1 MLTEKEKGVLERL
14 FAAESVS
21 ELTVQQTEKIGG
33 EANLSLKAVEWFA
46 LEKGIIPVRYKRNIG
61 SIGIEGQ
68 KRLLESSVLVVGLG
82 GLGGFLCEELAR
94 VGVGQIFAVD
104 SDVFD
109 QTNLNRQLFC
119 TESNLGKAKA
129 KEAKKRIKKVNSSV
143 KFTTFACRFPE
154 IPQKI
159 WNDVGL
165 VFDCLDNIKDRII
178 LAEKCSQADIPLV
191 HGAIAGWCGE
201 VATVWP
207 GSRLMKQIYKAETKG
222 IEQNLGT
229 PVFTA
234 ATAASIMA
242 AEGVNILTA
251 KAEQK
256 ENRILYFDLKENIWQ
271 TVIL

>member
-1 MLTEKEKGVLERL
+1 MLTEKEKSILERL
-14 FAAESVS
+14 FAAESVI
-21 ELTVQQTEKIGG
+21 ELTMQQAEKIAG

-46 LEKGIIPVRYKRNIG
+46 LEKGIVPCRYNRNIG

-68 KRLLESSVLVVGLG
+68 KRLLESRVLIVGLG

-94 VGVGQIFAVD
+94 AGAGQILGVD
-104 SDVFD
+104 GDVFD

-119 TESNLGKAKA
+119 NESDLGKSKA
-129 KEAKKRIKKVNSSV
+129 KEAKKRIKKANSSV
-143 KFTTFACRFPE
+143 DFIAFTSRFSE

-159 WNDVGL
+159 WNDIEL

-178 LAEKCSQADIPLV
+178 LVQRCSQANIPLV

-207 GSRLMKQIYKAETKG
+207 GSRLMEQIYKTDTKG

-234 ATAASIMA
+234 ATAASIMT
-242 AEGVNILTA
+242 AEGIKILTA
-251 KAEQK
+251 KIQRK
-256 ENRILYFDLKENIWQ
+256 ESRILYFDLKENIWQ
-271 TVIL
+271 IVTL